1 MARRR
6 SPFDEFERLFDR
18 MSTQFEDIEGGL
30 AVDVEDAG
38 DSFVVTADLPGFE
51 KEDIDL
57 TLRDDALAI
66 EAEHEEE
73 AGGEEERYVRRERSK
88 RSMKRSVS
96 LPESVDEEGVSASF
110 KNGVLTV
117 TLPKAGVAESGT
129 SIDIE

>member
-1 MARRR
+1 
-6 SPFDEFERLFDR
+6 